1 MKGKNT
7 VHFEDNIGEDDLG
20 VRKDF
25 LNKTPVRWGG
35 YSKMWLP
42 RALRGAVFLRRSCGH
57 GWFFRF
63 IKIAVTK
70 RKKILVC
77 MIRQFI

>member
-7 VHFEDNIGEDDLG
+7 IHFEDNIGEDDLG

-57 GWFFRF
+57 GWFSRF
-63 IKIAVTK
+63 IKIAITK

-77 MIRQFI
+77 MIGQFI